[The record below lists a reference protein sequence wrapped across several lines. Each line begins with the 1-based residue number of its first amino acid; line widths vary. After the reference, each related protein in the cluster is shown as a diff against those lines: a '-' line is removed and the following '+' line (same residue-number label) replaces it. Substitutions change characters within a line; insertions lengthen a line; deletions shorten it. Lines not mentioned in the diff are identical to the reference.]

1 MKDKQ
6 SNGVLAS
13 ASVKILRIG
22 FILVATAVLLA
33 VASVAVA
40 WHGPGHERTTE
51 LALQAL
57 PKDMPEFF
65 RQGGDVVA
73 NAAQDPDMFTR
84 PIAPIEL
91 SSTESCEH
99 FFDVELL
106 KGMDLPDTRYE
117 YIEECLARGI
127 KPNKVGMLPYAVTEW
142 TQRLTIAFAEH
153 RKWPDDKA
161 LQEKCLVYAGLLA
174 HYAED
179 LNQPLHTTINYD
191 GKVDKPG
198 AASPRSGIHNKV
210 DALLNMTFD
219 SAEILKDLT
228 PAPLYERPAT
238 ISPSG
243 TTTRRI
249 GTATRPTAAAA
260 TASTSAP
267 AVSPLLKAVL
277 AQIDDSHAQ
286 VDRVYALENKL
297 PPMDKPGT
305 NDPGVRA
312 FATERIRAATR
323 FTASLYLTAWR
334 DSQFIELPAWHRRG
348 HK

>member
-1 MKDKQ
+1 MKAWRIK
-6 SNGVLAS
+6 LALGLGM
-13 ASVKILRIG
+13 VV
-22 FILVATAVLLA
+22 VAA

-40 WHGPGHERTTE
+40 WHGPGHERTTQ
-51 LALQAL
+51 LALEAL
-57 PKDMPEFF
+57 PTDVPEFF
-65 RQGGDVVA
+65 RQGGEVVA
-73 NAAQDPDMFTR
+73 NVAQDPDMFTR
-84 PIAPIEL
+84 PIAPVEL

-106 KGMDLPDTRYE
+106 KGLELPDTRYE
-117 YIEECLARGI
+117 YIEQCLAHGI

-153 RKWPDDKA
+153 RRWPDDKA
-161 LQEKCLVYAGLLA
+161 IQEKCLVYAGLLA

-191 GKVDKPG
+191 GKVGKPG

-210 DALLNMTFD
+210 DALLNMIFD

-228 PAPLYERPAT
+228 PAPLYERPA
-238 ISPSG
+238 
-243 TTTRRI
+243 
-249 GTATRPTAAAA
+249 ATRPTGAA
-260 TASTSAP
+260 TRPAGAATTAPTSAP

-286 VDRVYALENKL
+286 VDRVYALEKKL

-305 NDPGVRA
+305 NDPEVRA
-312 FATERIRAATR
+312 FATERIRAATK

-334 DSQFIELPAWHRRG
+334 DSQFIELPVWHRRG